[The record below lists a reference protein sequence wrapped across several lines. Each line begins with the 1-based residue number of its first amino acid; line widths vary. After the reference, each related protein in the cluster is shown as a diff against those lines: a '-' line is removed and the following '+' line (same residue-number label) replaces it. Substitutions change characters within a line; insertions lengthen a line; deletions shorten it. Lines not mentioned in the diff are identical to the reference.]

1 MSNFYKRLAILILLV
16 LVISGSVIYF
26 TVDIHTLTN
35 LTVFQPWSLALAV
48 LCVSIGLFLD
58 GSRLMHLVHISHEEI
73 TLGEAVQ
80 VVFGNYF
87 LALLTPGATGG
98 AVAQLMFLRHAGV
111 PTGKATVLVFVRTVV
126 SILFLILC
134 LPFIFMHDSHIL
146 PGVSNEYLAGISIA
160 AFLIILFLILGMK
173 SKMLNK
179 IAVRIAKKLS
189 PVRRR
194 TFLKG
199 YRDTQNAVRLLYA
212 SPWAML
218 LVFLE
223 SGLSLIAIYAIVPC
237 LMLGLGVTDA
247 DWYAVMGKMI
257 FLNMLLYFM
266 PTPGGSGIA
275 EGGFVLLFTDIVPA
289 GTVGIVAVCWRF
301 IAEYIPFLIGFYYT
315 IKVFGAGFLNKK

>member
-189 PVRRR
+189 PARRR

-315 IKVFGAGFLNKK
+315 IKVFGAGFMNKK

>member
-48 LCVSIGLFLD
+48 LCVSVGLFLD
-58 GSRLMHLVHISHEEI
+58 GSRLMYLVHISHEEI

-189 PVRRR
+189 PARRR

-218 LVFLE
+218 FVFLE